1 MRKREEREK
10 RFNIVV
16 GIILALLAIMTYVVV
31 FLAVYLLK

>member
-16 GIILALLAIMTYVVV
+16 GIILALLALMTYIVV